1 MGKDRLAA
9 VILAAGKGT
18 RMKSE
23 LPKVLHAVAGVPM
36 LKYPVGLARE
46 LGCAPTVAVIG
57 HGAETVETALAGS
70 GVLFALQSQQL
81 GTGHALLCA
90 EPQLAGFSGTVLLL
104 CGDVPLLRRETLE
117 ALLHYH
123 QAQQATVT
131 VLTAH
136 MPNPHGYG
144 RIVRQGDEVLR
155 IVEEKDAGQQQ
166 RAINEINTGIYA
178 LEAPFVFEALKTIG
192 CDNAQGEYYL
202 TDVLAAARSAG
213 LRVCALAAGTPEET
227 MGINDRVQLAEA
239 GALMRQRINRELML
253 GGVTLVDPAT
263 SYIEPQVRIGADCI
277 IEPNVQLRGATVIG
291 RGCRIDTGVCVDG
304 CTVGDGVHL
313 KAGSVMT
320 ASSIGDRSE
329 VGPMA
334 HLRPGTVLVGEN
346 KIGNFVETKQS
357 VLGQGS
363 KASHLTYIGDAEV
376 GRKVNIG
383 CGTITCN
390 YDGVNKHK
398 TIIEDEVFVGSDTQF
413 VAPVR
418 IGRGALIGAGS
429 TITRDV
435 PADALALSR
444 PEQKIIEGWAAK
456 QRAKQQ
462 KK

>member
-1 MGKDRLAA
+1 MAEKKLAA
-9 VILAAGKGT
+9 VILAAGRGT

-36 LKYPVGLARE
+36 LNYPVGLARA
-46 LGCAPTVAVIG
+46 LGCGPTVVVVG
-57 HGAETVETALAGS
+57 HGAETVEAALAGS
-70 GVLFALQSQQL
+70 GALFALQSQQL
-81 GTGHALLCA
+81 GTGHAVLCA
-90 EPQLAGFSGTVLLL
+90 EPQLAGFRGTVLLL

-123 QAQQATVT
+123 AAQQATVT

-144 RIVRQGDEVLR
+144 RIVRQGDEVLC
-155 IVEEKDAGQQQ
+155 IVEEKDASLQQ
-166 RAINEINTGIYA
+166 RAITEINTGIYA

-202 TDVLAAARSAG
+202 TDVLAAARAAG
-213 LRVCALAAGTPEET
+213 RRVCALAAGTPEET

-253 GGVTLVDPAT
+253 SGVTLVDPAT
-263 SYIEPQVRIGADCI
+263 AYIEPQVKIGADTV

-291 RGCRIDTGVCVDG
+291 RNCRIDSGVCVDG
-304 CTVGDGVHL
+304 CSVGDGAHL

-320 ASSIGDRSE
+320 DSSVGERSE

-346 KIGNFVETKQS
+346 KIGNFVETKKS

-429 TITRDV
+429 TITKDV

-444 PEQKIIEGWAAK
+444 PEQKTIEGWAARH
-456 QRAKQQ
+456 RAKQQ

>member
-1 MGKDRLAA
+1 MGNEKLAA

-18 RMKSE
+18 RMKSA

-36 LKYPVGLARE
+36 LHYPVGLARE

-57 HGAETVETALAGS
+57 HGAEAVETALAGS
-70 GVLFALQSQQL
+70 GVRFALQAQQL
-81 GTGHALLCA
+81 GTGHAVLCA
-90 EPQLAGFSGTVLLL
+90 EPQLAGFAGTVLLL
-104 CGDVPLLRRETLE
+104 CGDVPLLRRQTLE

-131 VLTAH
+131 VLTAL

-155 IVEEKDAGQQQ
+155 IVEEKDASQQEK
-166 RAINEINTGIYA
+166 AIHEINTGIYA
-178 LEAPFVFEALKTIG
+178 LEAPFLFEALKTIG

-202 TDVLAAARSAG
+202 TDVLAAARRVG
-213 LRVCALAAGTPEET
+213 RRVCALAAGTPKET

-239 GALMRQRINRELML
+239 SALMRQRINQELML
-253 GGVTLVDPAT
+253 SGVTLVDPAT
-263 SYIEPQVRIGADCI
+263 SYIEPQVRIGADSI
-277 IEPNVQLRGATVIG
+277 IEPGVQLRGATHIG
-291 RGCRIDTGVCVDG
+291 RNCRIDSGVVVSDCQI
-304 CTVGDGVHL
+304 GDGVHL
-313 KAGSVMT
+313 KAGSIL
-320 ASSIGDRSE
+320 AESSIGDHSE

-334 HLRPGTVLVGEN
+334 HLRPGTVLVGDN
-346 KIGNFVETKQS
+346 KIGNFVETKKS
-357 VLGQGS
+357 VIGAGS

-429 TITRDV
+429 TITKDV

-444 PEQKIIEGWAAK
+444 PEQKTIEGWAAR
-456 QRAKQQ
+456 QRAKM
-462 KK
+462 KKK

>member
-36 LKYPVGLARE
+36 LCYPVELAHS
-46 LGCAPTVAVIG
+46 LGCSPTVAVIG
-57 HGAETVETALAGS
+57 HGAETVEAALADS

-81 GTGHALLCA
+81 GTGHAVLCA
-90 EPQLAGFSGTVLLL
+90 EPQLAGFSGTLLLL

-123 QAQQATVT
+123 QARQATVT

-144 RIVRQGDEVLR
+144 RIVRQGEEVLR
-155 IVEEKDAGQQQ
+155 IVEEKDASQQQ

-202 TDVLAAARSAG
+202 TDVLAAARRAG
-213 LRVCALAAGTPEET
+213 RRVCALAAGAPEET

-253 GGVTLVDPAT
+253 AGVTLVDPAT
-263 SYIEPQVRIGADCI
+263 SYIEPQVRIGADSI

-291 RGCRIDTGVCVDG
+291 RDCRIDTGVCVDG

-320 ASSIGDRSE
+320 DSSIGDRSE

-334 HLRPGTVLVGEN
+334 HLRPGTVLLGEN
-346 KIGNFVETKQS
+346 KIGNFVETKKS

-398 TIIEDEVFVGSDTQF
+398 TIIEDDVFVGSDTQF

-444 PEQKIIEGWAAK
+444 PEQKIIEGWAARH
-456 QRAKQQ
+456 RAKQ
-462 KK
+462 KKK

>member
-57 HGAETVETALAGS
+57 HGAETVEAALAGS

-81 GTGHALLCA
+81 GTGHAVLCA
-90 EPQLAGFSGTVLLL
+90 EPQLAGFSGTLLLL

-123 QAQQATVT
+123 QARQATVT

-144 RIVRQGDEVLR
+144 RIVRQGEEVLR
-155 IVEEKDAGQQQ
+155 IVEEKDASQQQ

-202 TDVLAAARSAG
+202 TDVLAAARRAG
-213 LRVCALAAGTPEET
+213 RRVCALAAGAPEET

-253 GGVTLVDPAT
+253 AGVTLVDPAT
-263 SYIEPQVRIGADCI
+263 SYIEPQVRIGADSI

-291 RGCRIDTGVCVDG
+291 RDCRIDTGVCVDG

-320 ASSIGDRSE
+320 DSSIGDRSE

-334 HLRPGTVLVGEN
+334 HLRPGTVLLGEN
-346 KIGNFVETKQS
+346 KIGNFVETKKS

-444 PEQKIIEGWAAK
+444 PEQKIIEGWAARH
-456 QRAKQQ
+456 RAKQ
-462 KK
+462 KKK

>member
-57 HGAETVETALAGS
+57 HGAETVETVLAGS

-390 YDGVNKHK
+390 YDGINKHK